1 MTRILVIEDDAAI
14 RDTVTDVLEY
24 GGYTVIST
32 GNGITGLALAQS
44 EAPDL
49 ILCDI
54 MLPGLDGYG
63 VKLALNEEPRVSSLP
78 FIFLTA
84 RTTREDVRQAMAMG
98 ADDFLVKPFNSRELL
113 DAVSARLHRN
123 RQIAS
128 SRAIELDHV
137 REYINLALPHELR
150 TPLTGILGYLDALKS
165 NFETMKPDA
174 AHEMLDQI
182 ERSAM
187 RLNHLIERYVAYAQL
202 RVVASSPDLI
212 QALNELAGE
221 VPLSLVIRQVAET
234 QAEQARRSAD
244 LTLELQPG
252 SAGIIGEHFE
262 RLLTVL
268 LENAFKFSSPG
279 TPVQVNSEMTQ
290 TSYMLRVTDRGRGM
304 TADQIARVGLNVQFE
319 RHHYEQQGVGL
330 GLAIA
335 QQIVRIY
342 GGKLS
347 IRSQPGESTTVT
359 VDLPFA

>member
-14 RDTVTDVLEY
+14 RDTLTDILEY

-32 GNGITGLALAQS
+32 GNGISGLALAQS

-63 VKLALNEEPRVSSLP
+63 VKLALNEVPRASSLP

-84 RTTREDVRQAMAMG
+84 RTAREDVRQAMAMG
-98 ADDFLVKPFNSRELL
+98 ADDFLVKPFGSRELL
-113 DAVSARLHRN
+113 DAVAARLHRN
-123 RQIAS
+123 RQIAN
-128 SRAIELDHV
+128 SRTSELDQV

-150 TPLTGILGYLDALKS
+150 TPLTGILGYLYALKS
-165 NFETMKPDA
+165 GLETMETGEIAD
-174 AHEMLDQI
+174 MLDHI
-182 ERSAM
+182 EHSAM

-202 RVVASSPDLI
+202 RVVANSPDLI

-221 VPLSLVIRQVAET
+221 VPLSLVIREAAQT
-234 QAEQARRSAD
+234 QAKQAGRPAD
-244 LTLELQPG
+244 LVLELQPG

-262 RLLTVL
+262 RLVTVL
-268 LENAFKFSSPG
+268 LENAFKFSAPG
-279 TPVQVNSEMTQ
+279 TPVTVASSMTD
-290 TSYMLRVTDRGRGM
+290 SGYLVRVTNHGRGM
-304 TADQIARVGLNVQFE
+304 TADQIAHVGANVQFE
-319 RHHYEQQGVGL
+319 RGQYEQQGVGL

-335 QQIVRIY
+335 LQIVRIY
-342 GGKLS
+342 GGRLS
-347 IRSQPGESTTVT
+347 IASTPGETTTVT

>member
-1 MTRILVIEDDAAI
+1 MTRILIIEDDAAI
-14 RDTVTDVLEY
+14 RDTITDVLEY
-24 GGYTVIST
+24 GGYSVIST
-32 GNGITGLALAQS
+32 SNGINGLALAQS
-44 EAPDL
+44 ESPDL

-63 VKLALNEEPRVSSLP
+63 VKLALNEEPRASSLP

-98 ADDFLVKPFNSRELL
+98 ADDFLVKPFGSRELL
-113 DAVSARLHRN
+113 DAVAARLHRN

-128 SRAIELDHV
+128 ARAADLDHV

-150 TPLTGILGYLDALKS
+150 TPLTGMLGYLYALRS
-165 NFETMKPDA
+165 SIETMQPDA
-174 AHEMLDQI
+174 VQDMLDQI

-202 RVVASSPDLI
+202 RVVANSPDLI

-221 VPLSLVIRQVAET
+221 VPLSLVIREVAET
-234 QAEQARRSAD
+234 QAEQARRPDD
-244 LTLELQPG
+244 LVLDLQPG

-262 RLLTVL
+262 RLVL
-268 LENAFKFSSPG
+268 VILENAFKFSSPG
-279 TPVQVNSEMTQ
+279 TPVTVVSELTEAG
-290 TSYMLRVTDRGRGM
+290 YLVRVTNQGRGM
-304 TADQIARVGLNVQFE
+304 TADQIARVGANVQFE
-319 RHHYEQQGVGL
+319 RNHYEQQGVGL

-342 GGKLS
+342 GGRLTIS
-347 IRSQPGESTTVT
+347 STPGETTTVT